1 MEPNPNSNGTKAAGW
16 LVALLLLCCA
26 VTMPLLACA
35 HRFVTTPV
43 APAEPVEITIPAGAS
58 FRWTAKELARRH
70 VVDDELSFR
79 VLAWIRGAE
88 KHIKA
93 GRYLFDK
100 AATPDVVLARLTS
113 GDVFIEKITIPEG
126 YTIHDVAKRLAEKGR
141 GTPDS
146 ILKIMEDPEFIRTAG
161 LAGETSLE
169 GYLFPATYDLPDGLS
184 TEDFLKTMVREFLGR
199 LNPALRQAAQERGL
213 TLHQWVTLASIIQKE
228 SGKEE
233 EMPLISAV
241 FHNRLKLGMPLQADP
256 TVIYGLKKFEGKL
269 TKRDLAAD
277 SPYNTYQIAGL
288 PPGPIANPGLAA
300 LSAAVCP
307 APVEYLYFV
316 ARGDGY
322 HSFSGTLD
330 EHNEAVRR
338 YRKLQAERRAALP
351 DNEAARK

>member
-1 MEPNPNSNGTKAAGW
+1 MEPNPNSNGIRTAGW
-16 LVALLLLCCA
+16 LAALLLLCA
-26 VTMPLLACA
+26 VAMPLLVCA

-43 APAEPVEITIPAGAS
+43 VPAEPVEITIPAGAS
-58 FRWTAKELARRH
+58 FRWTAEELARRH
-70 VVDDELSFR
+70 VVDSELSFR
-79 VLAWIRGAE
+79 VLAWARGSE
-88 KHIKA
+88 TRIKA

-126 YTIHDVAKRLAEKGR
+126 YTTYDIARRLGEKGR
-141 GTPDS
+141 GTPDA
-146 ILKIMEDPEFIRTAG
+146 ILKIMEDPEFIQAAG

-169 GYLFPATYDLPDGLS
+169 GYLFPATYDLPDELS
-184 TEDFLKTMVREFLGR
+184 TKDLLKAMVQKFHGR
-199 LNPALRQAAQERGL
+199 LNSDLRQAAQERGL
-213 TLHQWVTLASIIQKE
+213 SLHQWVTLASIIQKE
-228 SGKEE
+228 SGKQE

-300 LSAAVCP
+300 LSAAVYP
-307 APVEYLYFV
+307 APVKYLYFV

-322 HSFSGTLD
+322 HSFSETLD
-330 EHNEAVRR
+330 EHNEAVQR
-338 YRKLQAERRAALP
+338 YRKHQAELRAAVP
-351 DNEAARK
+351 DNEAVRK